1 VLNEIPESKRTDE
14 NVLETEY
21 KYFFEQYWPEYSD
34 EEVKNPLYKIQIH
47 NNTEKTSG
55 MFYGETSAMCEFCNR
70 VHNDNCD
77 FDFDDRLYIKDVV
90 RKIQSN
96 RDLGIT
102 LLWRSNGPKANLEY
116 FN

>member
-1 VLNEIPESKRTDE
+1 
-14 NVLETEY
+14 
-21 KYFFEQYWPEYSD
+21 
-34 EEVKNPLYKIQIH
+34 
-47 NNTEKTSG
+47 

-70 VHNDNCD
+70 VHDDNCD